1 MPMTRTRTILC
12 TLLFGIAGHAAA
24 QDTGTVHPAPYLPS
38 PRATVDEMLRLA
50 DVGPRDVVY
59 DLGAG
64 DGRVV
69 IAAAAKFGARGVGVE
84 IDARLVQ
91 QARRHAQQA
100 GVAERVRF
108 VAQDLFA
115 TDLREATV
123 VALYLSPNL
132 NEKLRPALLALAP
145 GTRIVS
151 HSSGMGDWRPDRK
164 TSMRKDVLLW
174 VVPARAAGRW
184 RSLPGPQ
191 EAAPA
196 LEIEIAQRY
205 QDISVSARFDGV
217 PAQVWEARL
226 AGDRLSFAIVERAG
240 ADDEVALYY
249 EGRVA
254 GSHLEGRVTRGVG
267 QLRGQQPWRAARVA
281 Q

>member
-1 MPMTRTRTILC
+1 MNAAGRSFLAAV
-12 TLLFGIAGHAAA
+12 LLGMAGQAAT
-24 QDTGTVHPAPYLPS
+24 QDTGTVHPAPFIPS
-38 PRATVDEMLRLA
+38 PPSTVDEMLRLA
-50 DVGPRDVVY
+50 AVGPGDVVY

-69 IAAAAKFGARGVGVE
+69 IAAATKFGARGVGVE
-84 IDARLVQ
+84 IDKQLVV
-91 QARRHAQQA
+91 QARRNAQRA
-100 GVAERVRF
+100 GVADRVRF
-108 VAQDLFA
+108 LEQDLFA

-145 GTRIVS
+145 GTRVVS

-164 TSMRKDVLLW
+164 TSIRKDVLLW
-174 VVPARAAGRW
+174 IVPARVAGRW
-184 RSLPGPQ
+184 RSAPGTR
-191 EAAPA
+191 EAAAA
-196 LEIEIAQRY
+196 LEFEIVQRY
-205 QDISVSARFDGV
+205 QDVSVDARLGGT

-226 AGDRLSFAIVERAG
+226 AGDRLSFAIVERVG
-240 ADDEVALYY
+240 TDGEVALYY

-267 QLRGQQPWRAARVA
+267 QLRAEQPWRAARVA